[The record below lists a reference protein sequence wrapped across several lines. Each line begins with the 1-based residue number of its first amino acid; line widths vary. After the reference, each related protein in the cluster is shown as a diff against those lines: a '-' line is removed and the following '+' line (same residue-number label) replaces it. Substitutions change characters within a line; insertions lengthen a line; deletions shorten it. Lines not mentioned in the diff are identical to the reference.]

1 MGGTPDC
8 IQIVS
13 IIRGSVTLR
22 VIAKEYVR
30 DLLDLLIASTN
41 ESKVCKTAP
50 SVLLKHHSKLTKLV
64 LLFPG
69 LLQYLSTLLVKLGY
83 PRLDKL
89 GVDVILEQDAQADHF
104 GVAVD

>member
-1 MGGTPDC
+1 MSGAADC

-22 VIAKEYVR
+22 VIAKEYIR
-30 DLLDLLIASTN
+30 DLLDLLIASAN

-50 SVLLKHHSKLTKLV
+50 SVLLEHHSKLFELV
-64 LLFPG
+64 LLFPS
-69 LLQYLSTLLVKLGY
+69 LFQYLGTLLVKLGY

-104 GVAVD
+104 GVTVD